1 MDEQAL
7 KDVRRQI
14 MQATLELESKALNYL
29 LVANGA
35 GFAGCL
41 ATLKDYAIIPQLHGI
56 GVLIVIFG
64 AGLVIGTIG
73 FVLFQVAHF
82 EIMHK
87 VLVDEDS
94 PLRAIFYMGFSN
106 LFMKVSGGLFVLGI
120 VIIAGK
126 LATL

>member
-14 MQATLELESKALNYL
+14 MLATLELESKALNYL

-41 ATLKDYAIIPQLHGI
+41 ATLKDYTSVPQLHGI
-56 GVLIVIFG
+56 GILIVIF
-64 AGLVIGTIG
+64 AVGLVLGTLAFI
-73 FVLFQVAHF
+73 LFQVAHF
-82 EIMHK
+82 EIMHR
-87 VLVDEDS
+87 VLVGEEN

-106 LFMKVSGGLFVLGI
+106 FCMKLSGGLFVSGVV
-120 VIIAGK
+120 VIAVR